1 MSDVTQRNSDQ
12 AVTDSIIH
20 ESYSHRVGR
29 DTLARTGARVG
40 LAWVALVALLAVF
53 APFIANSHPYLI
65 KTAAGWQS
73 PLLQHLDWADVS
85 LLVMFVATL
94 VAWRVR
100 NRFATG
106 RVLLALVALALLT
119 SLGSMAVINPPSAVI
134 YDQYRT
140 GLADGSIESALFAP
154 VPFSPTDRSRDN
166 PLSLEPPDGLHW
178 FGTDEDGADVL
189 SRMIHACRIALA
201 IGLMSTGIALAI
213 GILYGGVMGFFGGW
227 LDIAMMRFLE
237 MFESIPS
244 LFLLLMVVAFFGR
257 DIYLIMIVIGLT
269 SWPGFA
275 RYLRAE
281 FLKLRTQD
289 YVQAAQAA
297 GLPLWSVLFR
307 HMLPNGIAPLLVAA
321 SFSIASAILAEA
333 TLSFLGLGLIDE
345 PSWGGML
352 NQAVGPGGTFALWL
366 ATYPGL
372 AIFLTVFSY
381 NLIGEALRDAIDPH
395 LEQMP

>member
-1 MSDVTQRNSDQ
+1 MNSPNSDY
-12 AVTDSIIH
+12 SIVH

-29 DTLARTGARVG
+29 DTLSQTGARVG
-40 LAWVALVALLAVF
+40 LAWVGLVALLAVF
-53 APFIANSHPYLI
+53 APFLANSHPYL
-65 KTAAGWQS
+65 TRSSLGWQS
-73 PLLQHLDWADVS
+73 PLLQHLNWADVT
-85 LLVMFVATL
+85 LLLMFVGTL
-94 VAWRVR
+94 VAWQVR
-100 NRFATG
+100 NRFPTG
-106 RVLLALVALALLT
+106 RILIALIALALA
-119 SLGSMAVINPPSAVI
+119 GSFGTMALVQPPSAVI
-134 YDQYRT
+134 FDQYRT
-140 GLADGSIESALFAP
+140 GLSEGQIEYAIFAP
-154 VPFSPTDRSRDN
+154 IPYSPTDRSRDK
-166 PLSLEPPDGLHW
+166 PASLQAPDSDHW
-178 FGTDEDGADVL
+178 FGTDEDGSDVL

-201 IGLMSTGIALAI
+201 IGLMSTGIALAL
-213 GILYGGVMGFFGGW
+213 GILYGGVMGYFGGW
-227 LDIAMMRFLE
+227 LDIIMMRLLE
-237 MFESIPS
+237 MFESIPA

-257 DIYLIMIVIGLT
+257 NIYLIMVVIGLT

-281 FLKLRTQD
+281 FLKLRNQD

-297 GLPLWSVLFR
+297 GLPLWSILFR
-307 HMLPNGIAPLLVAA
+307 HMLPNGVAPLLVAA

-352 NQAVGPGGTFALWL
+352 NQAVGPSGTFALWL

-395 LEQMP
+395 LEQKP

>member
-1 MSDVTQRNSDQ
+1 MNTTNNNYAIV
-12 AVTDSIIH
+12 H

-29 DTLARTGARVG
+29 DTLSQTGARVG
-40 LAWVALVALLAVF
+40 LSWVGLVALLAVF
-53 APFIANSHPYLI
+53 APFLANSHPYF
-65 KTAAGWQS
+65 TRTGSDWHS
-73 PLLQHLDWADVS
+73 PMLEHLNWADVT
-85 LLVMFVATL
+85 LLIVFVGTL

-106 RVLLALVALALLT
+106 RIFIALIALALI
-119 SLGSMAVINPPSAVI
+119 SSFGSMALVQPPSAVI
-134 YDQYRT
+134 FDQYRT
-140 GLADGSIESALFAP
+140 GLNEGQIEYALFAP
-154 VPFSPTDRSRDN
+154 IPYSPTDRSRDK
-166 PLSLEPPDGLHW
+166 PASLQAPDSEHW
-178 FGTDEDGADVL
+178 FGTDEDGSDVL

-227 LDIAMMRFLE
+227 LDIIMMRLLE

-257 DIYLIMIVIGLT
+257 NIYLIMVVIGLT

-281 FLKLRTQD
+281 FLKLRDQD

-307 HMLPNGIAPLLVAA
+307 HMLPNGVAPLLVAA

-352 NQAVGPGGTFALWL
+352 NQAVGPSGTFALWL

-395 LEQMP
+395 LEQRP

>member
-1 MSDVTQRNSDQ
+1 MSSTK
-12 AVTDSIIH
+12 TDYSIVH

-29 DTLARTGARVG
+29 DTLSQTGARVG
-40 LAWVALVALLAVF
+40 LAWVGLVALLAVF
-53 APFIANSHPYLI
+53 APFLANSHPYL
-65 KTAAGWQS
+65 TRSSLGWQS
-73 PLLQHLDWADVS
+73 PLLQHLNWADVT
-85 LLVMFVATL
+85 LLLMFVGTF
-94 VAWRVR
+94 VAWRIR
-100 NRFATG
+100 NRFPTG
-106 RVLLALVALALLT
+106 RILVALVALALASSFST
-119 SLGSMAVINPPSAVI
+119 MALVQPPSAVI
-134 YDQYRT
+134 FDQYRT
-140 GLADGSIESALFAP
+140 GLSEGQIEYAVFAP
-154 VPFSPTDRSRDN
+154 IPYSPTDRSRDK
-166 PLSLEPPDGLHW
+166 PASLQAPDSNHW
-178 FGTDEDGADVL
+178 FGTDEDGSDVL

-201 IGLMSTGIALAI
+201 IGLMSTGIALAL
-213 GILYGGVMGFFGGW
+213 GILYGGVMGYFGGW
-227 LDIAMMRFLE
+227 LDIIMMRLLE

-257 DIYLIMIVIGLT
+257 NIYLIMVVIGLT

-297 GLPLWSVLFR
+297 GLPLRSILFR
-307 HMLPNGIAPLLVAA
+307 HMLPNGVAPLLVAA

-352 NQAVGPGGTFALWL
+352 NQAVGPSGTFALWL

-395 LEQMP
+395 LEQKP

>member
-1 MSDVTQRNSDQ
+1 MSIVTTQTN
-12 AVTDSIIH
+12 ADSIIN

-29 DTLARTGARVG
+29 DTLSQTGARVG
-40 LAWVALVALLAVF
+40 LAWVGLVAILAVF
-53 APFIANSHPYLI
+53 APFIANSHPYLSF
-65 KTAAGWQS
+65 TEEGWES
-73 PLLQHLDWADVS
+73 PLLQHLNWADVS
-85 LLVMFVATL
+85 LLVMFIATL
-94 VAWRVR
+94 IAWRLR
-100 NRFATG
+100 SRFAAG
-106 RVLLALVALALLT
+106 RILLALTAMALVSSFGA
-119 SLGSMAVINPPSAVI
+119 MAFVNPPSAVI

-140 GLADGSIESALFAP
+140 GLADGEIQSAVFAP

-166 PLSLEPPDGLHW
+166 PLSLQAPDSVHW

-201 IGLMSTGIALAI
+201 IGLMSTGIALLI

-257 DIYLIMIVIGLT
+257 NIYLIMIVIGLT

-281 FLKLRTQD
+281 FLKLRNQD

-307 HMLPNGIAPLLVAA
+307 HMLPNGVAPLLVAA

-352 NQAVGPGGTFALWL
+352 NQAVGPSGTFALWL

-395 LEQMP
+395 LEQKP

>member
-1 MSDVTQRNSDQ
+1 M
-12 AVTDSIIH
+12 TDSVIS

-29 DTLARTGARVG
+29 ETLQQTGARVG
-40 LAWVALVALLAVF
+40 LAWVGLVALLAVF
-53 APFIANSHPYLI
+53 APFIANSHPYI
-65 KTAAGWQS
+65 SVTDAGWSS
-73 PLLQHLDWADVS
+73 PLLHHLTWADVS
-85 LLVMFVATL
+85 LLVLFFTAIF
-94 VAWRVR
+94 AWRLR
-100 NRFATG
+100 NRFPTG
-106 RVLLALVALALLT
+106 KLFGVLIAIALST
-119 SLGSMAVINPPSAVI
+119 SVITMQVVQPPNAVIF
-134 YDQYRT
+134 DQYRT
-140 GLADGSIESALFAP
+140 GLVDGELKSAIFAP

-166 PLSLEPPDGLHW
+166 PNSLEAPDSVHW

-201 IGLMSTGIALAI
+201 IGLLSTGIALLI
-213 GILYGGVMGFFGGW
+213 GIVYGGVMGFFGGW
-227 LDIAMMRFLE
+227 LDIVMMRFLE
-237 MFESIPS
+237 MFEAIPA

-257 DIYLIMIVIGLT
+257 DIYLIMIVIGFT

-281 FLKLRTQD
+281 FLKLRHQD
-289 YVQAAQAA
+289 YVQAAQAL

-307 HMLPNGIAPLLVAA
+307 HMLPNGVAPLLVAA

-333 TLSFLGLGLIDE
+333 TLSFLGLGLVDE

-372 AIFLTVFSY
+372 AIFLTVFAY

-395 LEQMP
+395 LEQTP

>member
-1 MSDVTQRNSDQ
+1 MSESTVQ
-12 AVTDSIIH
+12 TDASLAHSEIR

-29 DTLARTGARVG
+29 DTLSQVGARIG
-40 LAWVALVALLAVF
+40 LAWVGLVAVLAVF
-53 APFIANSHPYLI
+53 APFIANSHPYVSL
-65 KTAAGWQS
+65 TDAGWTS
-73 PLLQHLDWADVS
+73 PLLRHLTWADVS
-85 LLVMFVATL
+85 LLIVFISCVI
-94 VAWRVR
+94 AWFMRHRIPAGKLSLSLTVI
-100 NRFATG
+100 
-106 RVLLALVALALLT
+106 ALLSSAIT
-119 SLGSMAVINPPSAVI
+119 IEFINPPSAIV

-140 GLADGSIESALFAP
+140 GLAEGTINSAVFAP
-154 VPFSPTDRSRDN
+154 IPFSPTDRSRDN
-166 PLSLEPPDGLHW
+166 PLSLEPPDSLHW

-201 IGLMSTGIALAI
+201 IGLISTGIALAI
-213 GILYGGVMGFFGGW
+213 GIFYGGVMGFFGGW

-237 MFESIPS
+237 MFESIPA

-257 DIYLIMIVIGLT
+257 NIYLIMIVIGLT

-281 FLKLRTQD
+281 FLKLRHQD

-307 HMLPNGIAPLLVAA
+307 HMLPNGVAPLLVAA

-333 TLSFLGLGLIDE
+333 TLSFLGLGLVDE

-395 LEQMP
+395 LEQKP